1 MSTRK
6 KKTAQ
11 THRKVCC
18 CEAFQ
23 CNLGIHV
30 DASGNNQPGVEL
42 TREAYEAHQRAEIRN
57 PARATLSPST
67 LSLRTPPQTPA
78 HLNRNVSTSQTDIT
92 SPLAR
97 MTLNQSEEENLQL
110 RSPHSHPLGP
120 AQREVV
126 SRLLHHADEDD
137 IEAGDLQGDSSNSG
151 VKPYD
156 CSMFS
161 YI

>member
-23 CNLGIHV
+23 CNVGSYV

-42 TREAYEAHQRAEIRN
+42 TREAYEAHRRVEIRN
-57 PARATLSPST
+57 RARATLSPST
-67 LSLRTPPQTPA
+67 SSSRTPPQTPPR
-78 HLNRNVSTSQTDIT
+78 LNRDVSTSQTDIT

-97 MTLNQSEEENLQL
+97 MTLNQSEEENL
-110 RSPHSHPLGP
+110 RTRPPHSHPLGP

-126 SRLLHHADEDD
+126 SCLLHHSDEDD
-137 IEAGDLQGDSSNSG
+137 VEAGDLEGDSGSG
-151 VKPYD
+151 N
-156 CSMFS
+156 
-161 YI
+161 ILE